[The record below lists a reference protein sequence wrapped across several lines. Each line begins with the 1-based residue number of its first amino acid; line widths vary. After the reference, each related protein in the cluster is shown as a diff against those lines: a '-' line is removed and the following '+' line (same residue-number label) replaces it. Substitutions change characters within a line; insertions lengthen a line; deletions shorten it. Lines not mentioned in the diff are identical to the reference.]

1 LGFRKSRENHF
12 MRRLLLLRHA
22 KAERSQPG
30 GRDHD
35 RILAKRGRN
44 DAVAVGGYLVRHK
57 LVPDQALVS
66 TSART
71 RETWDLVA
79 TAFTRP
85 PKPVFDGRI
94 YEASPEAILNSIRE
108 TGTAGSTL
116 LVVGHNPGMQQL
128 AAMLIASGDVE
139 ARQRLL
145 EDFPTSALA
154 LISFAAKSWDDL
166 HPMGGRLE
174 HFVTP
179 QTLEPATD

>member
-1 LGFRKSRENHF
+1 

-35 RILAKRGRN
+35 RILAKRGRS

-57 LVPDQALVS
+57 LVPDLALVS

-71 RETWDLVA
+71 RETWELIA
-79 TAFTRP
+79 KAFDKT
-85 PKPVFDGRI
+85 PKAEFDGRI
-94 YEASPEAILNSIRE
+94 YEAAPEAILNSIRE
-108 TGTAGSTL
+108 AGAAGRTL
-116 LVVGHNPGMQQL
+116 VVVGHNPGMQQL

-145 EDFPTSALA
+145 EEFPTSAFA
-154 LISFAAKSWDDL
+154 VIGFAAESWDSL

-179 QTLEPATD
+179 NMLEPASD

>member
-1 LGFRKSRENHF
+1 

-35 RILAKRGRN
+35 RILSKRGRN
-44 DAVAVGGYLVRHK
+44 DAGAVGAYLLRHK
-57 LVPDQALVS
+57 FVPDRALVS

-71 RETWDLVA
+71 RETWTLVA
-79 TAFTRP
+79 AAFSKA
-85 PKPVFDGRI
+85 PKAEFDGRI

-108 TGTAGSTL
+108 TGIAGKTL
-116 LVVGHNPGMQQL
+116 IVVGHNPGMQQL
-128 AAMLIASGDVE
+128 AAMLIASGDVD

-145 EDFPTSALA
+145 EDYPTSALA
-154 LISFAAKSWDDL
+154 LISFASESWDNL

-179 QTLEPATD
+179 DTLQPASD

>member
-1 LGFRKSRENHF
+1 

-35 RILAKRGRN
+35 RILSKRGRN
-44 DAVAVGGYLVRHK
+44 DAAAVGAYLLRHK
-57 LVPDQALVS
+57 FVPDRALVS

-71 RETWDLVA
+71 RETWTLVA
-79 TAFTRP
+79 AAFSKA
-85 PKPVFDGRI
+85 PKAEFDGRI

-108 TGTAGSTL
+108 TGIAGKTL
-116 LVVGHNPGMQQL
+116 IVVGHNPGMQQL
-128 AAMLIASGDVE
+128 AAMLIASGDVD

-145 EDFPTSALA
+145 EDYPTSALA
-154 LISFAAKSWDDL
+154 LISFASESWDNL

-179 QTLEPATD
+179 DTLQPATD

>member
-1 LGFRKSRENHF
+1 

-44 DAVAVGGYLVRHK
+44 DAATVGAYLVRHK
-57 LVPDQALVS
+57 FVPDRALVS

-71 RETWDLVA
+71 RETWALVA
-79 TAFTRP
+79 SAFAKP
-85 PKPVFDGRI
+85 PQAEFDGRI

-108 TGTAGSTL
+108 TGTAAKTL

-128 AAMLIASGDVE
+128 AAMLIASGDVD

-145 EDFPTSALA
+145 EDYPTSALA
-154 LISFAAKSWDDL
+154 LINFAGESWDSL
-166 HPMGGRLE
+166 KPMGGRLE

-179 QTLEPATD
+179 RTLEPASD